1 MVHGAGTT
9 SKVNTIVPENFPNLK
24 DFVITA
30 PAKNPYA
37 TTESYVRV
45 QGSIPAQT
53 VQYITVNGF
62 RLQKFKPG
70 STTWYY
76 HANASIGTIK
86 EGTNLYHIKFYD
98 ANNREIHTQIFT
110 IIKDSPNAQPT
121 TTPKATTHADGT
133 TELAPLFPTS

>member
-1 MVHGAGTT
+1 M
-9 SKVNTIVPENFPNLK
+9 
-24 DFVITA
+24 
-30 PAKNPYA
+30 
-37 TTESYVRV
+37 
-45 QGSIPAQT
+45 PAQT
-53 VQYITVNGF
+53 VQYITVNGY

-121 TTPKATTHADGT
+121 TPPKATTNADGT